1 MELASRFLSTGPTG
15 KLLNQDFL
23 SKEQFPLCPDHRRC
37 VRSQA
42 SSELGGGVTKTLSRV
57 WLLRPH
63 GLKPARLLCPWDSPG
78 KNTRV
83 DRHFFLQEIF
93 LTQGSKLCHLRLLHC
108 RQILYH
114 LNDKGSPMRTTVKC
128 KCVYVYNCNSSRYS
142 LKSANDYSKD
152 TKIMDLNLWM

>member
-1 MELASRFLSTGPTG
+1 MWKCVCVCFT
-15 KLLNQDFL
+15 KHWLLNNTV
-23 SKEQFPLCPDHRRC
+23 RTTC
-37 VRSQA
+37 VCMLGRSVV
-42 SSELGGGVTKTLSRV
+42 SDS
-57 WLLRPH
+57 LRPH

-93 LTQGSKLCHLRLLHC
+93 LIQGSKLCHLRLLHC